1 MNKYSKICL
10 GSVFAFWAATYLEFP
25 SLDLYSLISYDETE
39 ILNHDPVLQRGL
51 TIGEQRLVR
60 SVFGDSLEADKI
72 SLSVYQKYHEIK
84 KLESPVIASNVITIY
99 GQNNYLDDFS
109 KADKTEGY
117 SNFIFGLT
125 RLWQNQNHAKFSPNA
140 DLGTDYILSYK
151 VRFGDL
157 GPYQQA
163 AAVSDY
169 ASWFLHHKHDYIYA
183 KERYGAGNCD
193 ANKFWTH
200 LIDPVLPA
208 LKYTRVSKEKQTQRG
223 LTPSEKDFLNQFF
236 DYAIDVDN
244 VVQEMNPIEC
254 ADRAAHV
261 DSKYKV
267 TYFGNTHAADYT
279 KTDGIKAGYF
289 IHELTHIWQRHT
301 AYRYTNELFVNEPD
315 KYAYPINNKKFKFVN
330 YAVEQQGA
338 ILEDYARVFF
348 FDTSVRHDVDE
359 EGLRILV
366 ESHFP
371 HLSEFRMRY
380 NQEKSKSKQ
389 SGAVVEWTQRFGLPQ
404 I

>member
-10 GSVFAFWAATYLEFP
+10 GSIFAFWAATYIEFP
-25 SLDLYSLISYDETE
+25 SLDLYSLITHDETE
-39 ILNHDPVLQRGL
+39 ILNHEPVLQREL
-51 TIGEQRLVR
+51 TTGEKRLVR

-72 SLSVYQKYHEIK
+72 SLSVYKKYHEIK
-84 KLESPVIASNVITIY
+84 KLEAQVNVNNVIMIY

-125 RLWQNQNHAKFSPNA
+125 RLWQNQNQAKFAPNA
-140 DLGTDYILSYK
+140 DLGTDYILANNVS
-151 VRFGDL
+151 FDAL

-169 ASWFLHHKHDYIYA
+169 ASWFLHHEHDYIYA

-193 ANKFWTH
+193 ASRFWTN

-208 LKYTRVSKEKQTQRG
+208 IKYTRISKEQQTQRS
-223 LTPSEKDFLNQFF
+223 LTADEKDFLNQFF
-236 DYAIDVDN
+236 NYAIDTDK
-244 VVQEMNPIEC
+244 VVQEMNPIDC

-267 TYFGNTHAADYT
+267 TFFGNTHADDYT

-301 AYRYTNELFVNEPD
+301 AYSYTNELFVNKPD
-315 KYAYPINNKKFKFVN
+315 KYLYPIDNQKFKFVN

-348 FDTSVRHDVDE
+348 FDTSARRDVDT

-371 HLSEFRMRY
+371 HLSAFRERY
-380 NQEKSKSKQ
+380 NQEKSKPKQ
-389 SGAVVEWTQRFGLPQ
+389 SGAVVEWTQRFGWPQ
-404 I
+404 S